1 MVEFSSSVCSDDRF
15 LVDIEGHA
23 EYAPRGSDIVC
34 AAASIL
40 ALDLADIAKKA
51 EREGKTK
58 SLYVETGDGRVSID
72 ADFKRAYAGEF
83 AAALR
88 TVENGFALL
97 ESAFPEHVICT

>member
-1 MVEFSSSVCSDDRF
+1 MVEFTYAVCPDSRF
-15 LVDIEGHA
+15 IVDIEGHA
-23 EYAPRGSDIVC
+23 EYAPRGSDVVC

-97 ESAFPEHVICT
+97 ESAYPDHVICL

>member
-1 MVEFSSSVCSDDRF
+1 MVEFTYAVCSDGRF
-15 LVDIEGHA
+15 IVDIDGHA
-23 EYAPRGSDIVC
+23 EFAPRGSDIVC

-58 SLYVETGDGRVSID
+58 NLYVETGDGRVSID
-72 ADFKRAYAGEF
+72 ADFKRAYAPEF